1 MIELI
6 VTILGLASIGV
17 LWVNSEPTI
26 WLRETVYKKI
36 YGCSGWYDRWHYRL
50 LTCCL
55 CSSFWIGLIFTTNL
69 YYAAI
74 ISVLAELICRKLN
87 SGTL

>member
-1 MIELI
+1 MFEII
-6 VTILGLASIGV
+6 VTILGLAAIGV

-26 WLRETVYKKI
+26 WLRETAYKKI
-36 YGCSGWYDRWHYRL
+36 YGCKGWYDRWHYRL
-50 LTCCL
+50 LSCAM
-55 CSSFWIGLIFTTNL
+55 CSSFWIGLAVTTNL

-74 ISVLAELICRKLN
+74 ISITAELISQKLN